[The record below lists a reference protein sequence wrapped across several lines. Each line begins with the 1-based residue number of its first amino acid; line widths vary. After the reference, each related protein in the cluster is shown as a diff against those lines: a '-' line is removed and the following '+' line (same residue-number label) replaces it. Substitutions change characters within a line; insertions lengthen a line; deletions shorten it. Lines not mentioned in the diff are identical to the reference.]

1 MQHTCGTLYSMN
13 MPHSPVPPL
22 APEAPPAEVSESL
35 VRAFGIRVRF
45 SGSQVLEG
53 IDLALHAGEIVTLIG
68 PNGAGKTTLVRVIL
82 GLLKPD
88 AGRVERKR
96 GLTVGYMP
104 QRLQLPENLP
114 LTVAR
119 FLQLVRPARSES
131 VAATARELGIVHLLD
146 NPMQA
151 LSGGEQQRV
160 LLARALLR
168 GPDLLVL
175 DEPVQGV
182 DVTGQA
188 ELYRLISRIRSRYRC
203 GVLMVS
209 HDLHLVMATT
219 DRVLCLNRHVCC
231 AGHPDSVSRHPAYL
245 ELFGAPVSDGLALYQ
260 HHHDHAHDIH
270 GNVIVDPHG

>member
-1 MQHTCGTLYSMN
+1 MIMH
-13 MPHSPVPPL
+13 HSPGSSP
-22 APEAPPAEVSESL
+22 APAETPVDTTESL
-35 VRAFGIRVRF
+35 IRASGIRVRF
-45 SGSQVLEG
+45 SGRQVLEG
-53 IDLALHAGEIVTLIG
+53 VDLALHAGEIVTLIG

-119 FLQLVRPARSES
+119 FLRLAAPARSDG

-146 NPMQA
+146 NPMQM

-188 ELYRLISRIRSRYRC
+188 ELYRLISRIRGRYRC

-231 AGHPDSVSRHPAYL
+231 VGHPESVSRHPAYL
-245 ELFGAPVSDGLALYQ
+245 ELFGKPVSDGLALYQ

-270 GNVIVDPHG
+270 GNVVQPEEGGSHG